1 MSELRSH
8 LDDKQIQFGCFSVL
22 GVDDRGTTQSTRTK
36 YVSFSFAGPGCSMI
50 KRARISVQRDE
61 VNNVFTGCAV
71 SVQWDDAD
79 SVSAEDVN
87 EVK

>member
-1 MSELRSH
+1 
-8 LDDKQIQFGCFSVL
+8 
-22 GVDDRGTTQSTRTK
+22 
-36 YVSFSFAGPGCSMI
+36 MI